1 MKINITK
8 KQMWQIGQFMLA
20 AVAIVLGVTDAGAM
34 GLSMAVA
41 TPMPGGGASVTDEP
55 LTNSITDQ
63 VAPELLVAE
72 IDKEICK
79 QRPMATPFDQISRQA
94 KSKRTGSFKQ
104 EFYSIDSRGLRTT
117 TSKVYTEPT
126 GTAGGYATSSSLQTK
141 LEVVDP
147 GLFEISTTV
156 RVEGVKGYELDG
168 VTASRQDL
176 MLLVINKDVDTGYPV
191 LVAVNGKKIASSA
204 SSYISNCVPTIP
216 VASKLIR
223 LGRAASELDA
233 QTAQYADL
241 PTKEEQFCQSFMM
254 QIEQSTWNK
263 LAKKEVDWNFNDVE
277 QNAVYDMR
285 LGMENSF
292 LFGVKGLTY
301 DPIKKSNIYTTGG
314 IWWQAGK
321 DVEYGTTSDDQITE
335 TQLVD
340 ISKELFTGHSGS
352 KRKILFAGSD
362 LLANLMKVKS
372 EKIVKEPT
380 TVEEFGLQFT
390 SFKTRFGELL
400 VMHHELFDQ
409 NGMSREGFVLDPQY
423 LTKATHI
430 PWVRNEIDLKSS
442 GQRNTEAVV
451 ITEASCLYL
460 RYPKAHAR
468 IVAAKK

>member
-1 MKINITK
+1 MCWLALGVLAVLGVISWLLGGD
-8 KQMWQIGQFMLA
+8 QALGLGLA
-20 AVAIVLGVTDAGAM
+20 AV
-34 GLSMAVA
+34 
-41 TPMPGGGASVTDEP
+41 MPLAGGGATVTEEP
-55 LTNSITDQ
+55 LTNELTDE
-63 VAPELLVAE
+63 ASPDLLVAE

-79 QRPMATPFDQISRQA
+79 QRPMSTPIDQISRNA
-94 KSKRTGSFKQ
+94 KAKRTQSFRQ

-117 TSKVYTEPT
+117 TSKAYAAPT
-126 GTAGGYATSSSLQTK
+126 GASGGYATNASQQTK

-147 GLFEISTTV
+147 SLFEVSTTV
-156 RVEGVKGYELDG
+156 RVCGVKGYQGDG
-168 VTASRQDL
+168 VTPSEQDL

-191 LVAVNGKKIASSA
+191 VVAANGQKIASSA
-204 SSYISNCVPTIP
+204 SSHVMNCIP
-216 VASKLIR
+216 SIPAGTTLIR

-321 DVEYGTTSDDQITE
+321 DVEYGTADDEQITE

-352 KRKILFAGSD
+352 RKKILFAGSD

-372 EKIVKEPT
+372 EKLVKEPT
-380 TVEEFGLQFT
+380 AVEEFGLQFT
-390 SFKTRFGELL
+390 SFRTRFGELL

-430 PWVRNEIDLKSS
+430 PWVRNELDLKKS

-451 ITEASCLYL
+451 ITEASCVYL

-468 IVAAKK
+468 IRPAKG